1 MRFLG
6 ENGACAPLPAPSD
19 NEVIRAALR
28 AEFETYLR
36 EQRGVSEGT
45 IQHASYMARR
55 FLEYTFGEGPDLPDR
70 ITPVDITGFL
80 RKLLDRKS
88 PYRDKTISTH
98 LRSFMRFLFQTGK
111 TKVNLGNSIP
121 SVAHRHGTRL
131 PRHLTGEQVEAVL
144 QTARKVTSAPKRNYA
159 MVLLM
164 ARYGLRPPEVI
175 AVQLEDIDWRTA
187 EILIRGKGQRHDR
200 LPLLPDVGAAVADY
214 LQTERVAKSRHL
226 FVSSRGPHRP
236 FKNSQILNVLLRNA
250 NEVLGLKPTTPYVGA
265 HILRHSLATNLLNK
279 GASLDE
285 ISDTLRHRSRATTL
299 KYARLDVE
307 GLRSIALP
315 WPTEGG
321 AA

>member
-1 MRFLG
+1 M
-6 ENGACAPLPAPSD
+6 
-19 NEVIRAALR
+19 
-28 AEFETYLR
+28 
-36 EQRGVSEGT
+36 
-45 IQHASYMARR
+45 
-55 FLEYTFGEGPDLPDR
+55 
-70 ITPVDITGFL
+70 
-80 RKLLDRKS
+80 
-88 PYRDKTISTH
+88 
-98 LRSFMRFLFQTGK
+98 FQTGK

-131 PRHLTGEQVEAVL
+131 PRHLTAEQVEAVL
-144 QTARKVTSAPKRNYA
+144 ETVRKVKSAPKRNYA

-236 FKNSQILNVLLRNA
+236 FKDSQILNVLLRNA
-250 NEVLGLKPTTPYVGA
+250 YEELGLKPTTPYVGS
-265 HILRHSLATNLLNK
+265 HILRHSLATNLLGK

-285 ISDTLRHRSRATTL
+285 ISDTLRHRSRTTTL
-299 KYARLDVE
+299 KYARLDID

-315 WPTEGG
+315 WPTAGD